1 MREEFERR
9 KFMEVISAPVAVDM
23 APESPL
29 SRVMEWQPKLG
40 IQGSNMR
47 AGLQAEKKVREFQ
60 RSSD

>member
-1 MREEFERR
+1 
-9 KFMEVISAPVAVDM
+9 MEVISAPVAVDM